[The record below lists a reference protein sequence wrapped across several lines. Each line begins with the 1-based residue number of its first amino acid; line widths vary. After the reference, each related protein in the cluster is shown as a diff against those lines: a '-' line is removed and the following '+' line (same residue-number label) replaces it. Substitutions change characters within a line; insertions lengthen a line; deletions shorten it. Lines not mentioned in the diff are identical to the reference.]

1 MRTIPLAAVVLLI
14 AAPAAA
20 KDPQPRTLYS
30 GYDPSPAF
38 PFGRLNPD
46 APPQTSQFA
55 FMIGEFDCIDRRRRK
70 GSDPWHVEHGK
81 WNAAYYLNG
90 MAILDRGYNETYAV
104 SNVRIFDAKAGL
116 WKVTY
121 FSPGEPGGVW
131 AGRKEG
137 SDMVLKR
144 EWGGGDTPRVHSRL
158 AFSHITPK
166 SFEWVAEHR
175 IGAEKNWTATWK
187 ISCTRA
193 H

>member
-1 MRTIPLAAVVLLI
+1 MRMVVLAALAVFV
-14 AAPAAA
+14 AASAAA
-20 KDPQPRTLYS
+20 NERSLYNA
-30 GYDPSPAF
+30 YDPSPAF

-46 APPQTSQFA
+46 APPQTKQFA

-104 SNVRIFDAKAGL
+104 SNVRIFDPKAGL

-121 FSPGEPGGVW
+121 FAPNEPSGVW
-131 AGRKEG
+131 KGKKEG
-137 SDMVLKR
+137 RDMVLKR
-144 EWGGGDTPRVHSRL
+144 DWGGGDKPRVHSRL
-158 AFSHITPK
+158 TFSHITPR
-166 SFEWVAEHR
+166 SFEWVAEYR
-175 IGAEKNWTATWK
+175 IDAKKDWTATWK
-187 ISCTRA
+187 ISCTRV